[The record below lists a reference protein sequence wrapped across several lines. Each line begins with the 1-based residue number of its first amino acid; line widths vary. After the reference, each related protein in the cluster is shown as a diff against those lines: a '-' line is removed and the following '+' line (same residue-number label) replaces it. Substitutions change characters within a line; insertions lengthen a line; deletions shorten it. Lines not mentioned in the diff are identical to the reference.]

1 MGGNLA
7 QYQQSILALP
17 MNQPPAVFG
26 LHSNAEIN
34 YFMISAKEIYAGLM
48 AMQTGTGGEG
58 GGMSREA
65 YIEKTATDIQ
75 KQIPSGEIK
84 FYSENVPTPLEV
96 VLVQEIERYQKLVK
110 QMVAGLKDLK
120 KALKGE
126 IGMNQ
131 ALDDLGTSIF
141 NGMLPGAW
149 AKIAPQTEKPL
160 GSWMEHFLRRHAQ
173 YVDWNTNGDPAVF
186 WLSGLHVPESLLS
199 ALVQASC
206 RRRKWALDKSM
217 LYTKVSNYTDREH
230 VPRKLLDGTYVE
242 GLYLEGA
249 RWDMEDGCLKR
260 QRPKE
265 LIQLMP
271 YVEIIPV
278 EANRLKLR
286 NELPTPVYIT
296 QLRRNAMGVGLVFE
310 ANLSTKEHFSLW
322 VLQGVAMMLND
333 CS

>member
-1 MGGNLA
+1 ML
-7 QYQQSILALP
+7 S
-17 MNQPPAVFG
+17 
-26 LHSNAEIN
+26 
-34 YFMISAKEIYAGLM
+34 
-48 AMQTGTGGEG
+48 
-58 GGMSREA
+58 
-65 YIEKTATDIQ
+65 
-75 KQIPSGEIK
+75 
-84 FYSENVPTPLEV
+84 
-96 VLVQEIERYQKLVK
+96 
-110 QMVAGLKDLK
+110 GLKDLK

-131 ALDDLGTSIF
+131 ALDELGSCIF
-141 NGMLPGAW
+141 NGLLPGAW
-149 AKIAPQTEKPL
+149 GKIAPQTEKPL
-160 GSWMEHFLRRHAQ
+160 GSWMFHFLRRHAQ
-173 YVDWNTNGDPAVF
+173 YVDWNVNGDPAVF

-206 RRRKWALDKSM
+206 RRRNWALDKST
-217 LYTKVSNYTDREH
+217 LYTKVSNFTDKEQ
-230 VPRKLLDGTYVE
+230 VPKKLLDGTYVE

-271 YVEIIPV
+271 FVEIIPE

-286 NELPTPVYIT
+286 NEIPTPVYIT

-322 VLQGVAMMLND
+322 ILQGVAMMLND
-333 CS
+333 SS